1 MFGREQD
8 GTLSNVNVFDALAT
22 AISDLNDPTIT
33 GSAAQATVTQG
44 LSDLDKI
51 LGNVQSARSEVG
63 EMLNRMDGIEGR
75 LAVSKLA
82 AQTEKSNAE
91 DLDMVDMV
99 EAISQ
104 FQNKQ
109 TGYEAALQSYASI
122 QKMSLFQYIS

>member
-1 MFGREQD
+1 
-8 GTLSNVNVFDALAT
+8 
-22 AISDLNDPTIT
+22 
-33 GSAAQATVTQG
+33 
-44 LSDLDKI
+44 
-51 LGNVQSARSEVG
+51 VG
-63 EMLNRMDGIEGR
+63 EMLNRLDGIEVAAGGQQ
-75 LAVSKLA
+75 AGF

-91 DLDMVDMV
+91 DLDMV